1 MQRASAAFGLL
12 IFILWLAVMAVGL
25 AYVTVWAATQRRPQW
40 RILTWLD
47 DKGPPP
53 PAAPPPRRPSA
64 EVIPFDRERLERRRK
79 RA

>member
-12 IFILWLAVMAVGL
+12 IFVIWLGILAVLL
-25 AYVTVWAATQRRPQW
+25 AYVTVWAATRRRPQW

-47 DKGPPP
+47 DKPPDPPP
-53 PAAPPPRRPSA
+53 PPSA
-64 EVIPFDRERLERRRK
+64 EVIPFDRAALERRRR

>member
-12 IFILWLAVMAVGL
+12 IFILWLAVLAVGL

-40 RILTWLD
+40 RILTWLS
-47 DKGPPP
+47 DKD
-53 PAAPPPRRPSA
+53 PAAPPTPPKKSA
-64 EVIPFDRERLERRRK
+64 EVIPFDRQAALEKRRK